1 MLAATADAAH
11 AIFDVCYSTIYITVN
26 AFLWVVTSLIPQ
38 AFTFL
43 LDVLSLVWS
52 ALLQVIQT
60 ATTVVLQII
69 DLLTSIFSSSLPV
82 LEGIARFCSE
92 TVPLILTHIS
102 SGVQAMLSVGWNL
115 LSAAYSGVV
124 VALKYVIDGLSYVL
138 SYAVPAVLRGVETM
152 LVYLWYIAK
161 ALGNGLLTVL
171 SAVWTG
177 VVFVFVT
184 LVSTVNLVANFTWS
198 IVSTVFSGE
207 VKSAFESFGSDS
219 TQVRHRVGEWG
230 VTTMQTVVVIIQVL
244 CSLLA
249 LLVVTGIILYYI
261 KKNVQLIK
269 NYWGRLWQYQQPP
282 HPPPPL
288 QPARQ
293 PPVDHARQNT
303 RASVLPNPMDPLQ
316 RGATAAPLNRRLSS
330 SSESLTSS
338 SSLQQPGQRG
348 GGVGAADQG
357 RLCVVC
363 WDNDREVLL
372 RPCNHYCVCTECCR
386 QLGGKCPMCRRTFT
400 NSERI
405 YI

>member
-43 LDVLSLVWS
+43 LDVLSLAWS

-60 ATTVVLQII
+60 ANTVVLQII
-69 DLLTSIFSSSLPV
+69 ELFTSIFSSSLPV

-92 TVPLILTHIS
+92 TVPLIWTHVS

-115 LSAAYSGVV
+115 LSAASSGVV
-124 VALKYVIDGLSYVL
+124 VALQYVIDGL
-138 SYAVPAVLRGVETM
+138 SYAVPAVLGGVEIT
-152 LVYLWYIAK
+152 LVYLWYIAI

-171 SAVWTG
+171 SAVWAA

-184 LVSTVNLVANFTWS
+184 LVSTITLVANFTWS
-198 IVSTVFSGE
+198 IVSTVFSG
-207 VKSAFESFGSDS
+207 AFESFGSDS
-219 TQVRHRVGEWG
+219 MQLRHRMGEWG
-230 VTTMQTVVVIIQVL
+230 VNAVQKVVVIIQVL

-249 LLVVTGIILYYI
+249 LLVITGIILYYI

-269 NYWGRLWQYQQPP
+269 NYWSRLWQHQPP

-303 RASVLPNPMDPLQ
+303 RASVLPNPMDPLHH
-316 RGATAAPLNRRLSS
+316 GATAAPLNRRLSS
-330 SSESLTSS
+330 SNESSTSS
-338 SSLQQPGQRG
+338 SSLQQPRQRG
-348 GGVGAADQG
+348 GSVDAADQG